1 MPVRDN
7 SLVAQYIRS
16 IENPDSIGFVN
27 GRWEQPI
34 EKVHDLN
41 NRGFGVDVIHNDQAH
56 ALTNGRQ
63 GRWLSEEEERNIRNA
78 YIQDNQRTLNKW
90 TASPYILRQVPS
102 EEKQAMAVGMLYK
115 GDGIGSIVNNPAI
128 RDAYYSGS
136 DQDMQKTVSNHY
148 RNKGF
153 APRAK
158 LHDQFFNSRKPK
170 ETPKFQLAVPQY
182 ISTFKYDKGGSLDNP
197 TWDNLS
203 LADKAEMMKVAIAN
217 GITTLPEIREAY
229 NEFANGGD
237 KNQDKQG
244 VMQDLKDIV
253 NNFSLNPNTLRK
265 RFYKHFDPYS
275 TYSNEGID
283 RAVNLVVGGP
293 DFARRKYPKGD
304 SVLGTTYTEGAQ
316 TPFDDAVWGTYL
328 KIPTE
333 ERKYKT
339 DLVLSRYK
347 PTKGEE
353 DEYYYTIPIDERTK
367 ERIVREGT
375 NLKFNQNANT
385 KALFGYNM
393 GTSTIGKGM
402 DDRKGE
408 YISYYDK
415 WDINPLHGDYVD
427 NNLKAKYPLLSHL
440 IPTDGKDAFNGMTDP
455 VSFYDR
461 IYLDDYYGVKSSVEP
476 GDYFGGYLPEVVITP
491 NKWFAKGGKLNNWTM
506 QDEAGY
512 RLWRSRLP
520 KNLRETNDAD
530 YDMRAAYKAGMQPE
544 WNDEDKSYHLG
555 SRDPRSGR
563 ILKAPHHPT
572 FLKALITDASLGYYP
587 TMDDKGNTYTE
598 TWEGN
603 ERNMYAEGGY
613 RPSDSIKK
621 RIATWEGSSM
631 KTNRSFEDEAR
642 DFNSVVP
649 AEVRNK
655 LSQQQKDALYSYGYN
670 VGMGRLK
677 ERVLPVLTAYTEGKA
692 SREDVQRA
700 MWASRDN
707 ELRGLTTRR
716 NAERELFGGNYRT
729 KFTGTGKLG
738 INLDPSDY
746 TIPQGFFN
754 GFNAGIALPQMQMP
768 NGMDTDPET
777 LYKAPVIDKALFKK
791 PTFETVEPAYN
802 PKQDRLEGIRRLGT
816 VLGMMGDNS
825 INNSLG
831 VLDYV
836 GRIYS

>member
-1 MPVRDN
+1 MPVKDN
-7 SLVAQYIRS
+7 SLAAQYIRS

-27 GRWEQPI
+27 GRWEAPP
-34 EKVHDLN
+34 KGKGYDTN
-41 NRGFGVDVIHNDQAH
+41 GRGFGIDVVYNDQAN

-63 GRWLSEEEERNIRNA
+63 GRWLSEEEER
-78 YIQDNQRTLNKW
+78 T
-90 TASPYILRQVPS
+90 LRQAHTDYVDNILGNWTPQMLREMPS
-102 EEKQAMAVGMLYK
+102 EEKKAMALGMLYR
-115 GDGIGSIVNNPAI
+115 GDNVKSIVDNPAI

-136 DQDMQKTVSNHY
+136 DKDMQKAVSDYYKRKKVNQ
-148 RNKGF
+148 
-153 APRAK
+153 RAK
-158 LHDQFFNSRKPK
+158 WHDQFFNSRKPK

-229 NEFANGGD
+229 NEFA
-237 KNQDKQG
+237 
-244 VMQDLKDIV
+244 
-253 NNFSLNPNTLRK
+253 
-265 RFYKHFDPYS
+265 
-275 TYSNEGID
+275 
-283 RAVNLVVGGP
+283 
-293 DFARRKYPKGD
+293 
-304 SVLGTTYTEGAQ
+304 
-316 TPFDDAVWGTYL
+316 
-328 KIPTE
+328 
-333 ERKYKT
+333 
-339 DLVLSRYK
+339 
-347 PTKGEE
+347 
-353 DEYYYTIPIDERTK
+353 
-367 ERIVREGT
+367 
-375 NLKFNQNANT
+375 
-385 KALFGYNM
+385 
-393 GTSTIGKGM
+393 
-402 DDRKGE
+402 
-408 YISYYDK
+408 
-415 WDINPLHGDYVD
+415 
-427 NNLKAKYPLLSHL
+427 
-440 IPTDGKDAFNGMTDP
+440 
-455 VSFYDR
+455 
-461 IYLDDYYGVKSSVEP
+461 
-476 GDYFGGYLPEVVITP
+476 
-491 NKWFAKGGKLNNWTM
+491 KGGNMNT
-506 QDEAGY
+506 Q
-512 RLWRSRLP
+512 
-520 KNLRETNDAD
+520 
-530 YDMRAAYKAGMQPE
+530 
-544 WNDEDKSYHLG
+544 G
-555 SRDPRSGR
+555 S
-563 ILKAPHHPT
+563 
-572 FLKALITDASLGYYP
+572 
-587 TMDDKGNTYTE
+587 
-598 TWEGN
+598 
-603 ERNMYAEGGY
+603 Y

-746 TIPQGFFN
+746 TISQDFFDN
-754 GFNAGIALPQMQMP
+754 FNSQIQLPQMQMP
-768 NGMDTDPET
+768 TDNDVDPET
-777 LYKAPVIDKALFKK
+777 LYKAPAIDRTLFKK
-791 PTFETVEPAYN
+791 PTVETVEPVYN

-831 VLDYV
+831 ILNYV